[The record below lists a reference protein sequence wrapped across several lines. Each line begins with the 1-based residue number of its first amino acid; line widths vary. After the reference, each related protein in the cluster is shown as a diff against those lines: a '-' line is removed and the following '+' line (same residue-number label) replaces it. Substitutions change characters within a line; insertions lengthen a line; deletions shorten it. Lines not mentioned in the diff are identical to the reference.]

1 MLSVYGILLSALLG
15 SCLTLLA
22 QILLFYRRKPE
33 VAPGPSR
40 ARNSNFLVTRVMPD
54 STLKDYFT
62 GFLAFGQEV
71 LFAGSFFNQSPSK
84 SEQSFKQTLP
94 SSQESPPLVECT
106 EETLYWLNAICLFL
120 FRELKD
126 TSLIRHWVTRKIKVE
141 FEELLQTKVTGKV
154 LEGLSLRD
162 VSFGNVV
169 PLFKNIKILRPVT
182 CNDEGCPEELDFEV
196 DLEYNGGFHLAIDAD
211 LVFGK
216 SAYLFAKIS
225 KIVGRLRLVFT
236 RIPFTHWSFA
246 FVDEPVINLE
256 VKSQFEGRPLPQLTS
271 IIVNQ
276 FKKVIRRKHTLPHYK
291 IRFKPF
297 FPFQVV
303 PPEEYRD
310 RNLSIQGFS
319 LTEGRLKVS
328 LIECSRLFIFGS
340 YEREVNIHCTIE
352 LSDKVWEEKER
363 TFIKTAE
370 LIKGNSPSIG
380 LTLRQVQAKEGET
393 GHVVI
398 ETVTPNSAAAAA
410 DLQRGDRLLSIGGV
424 RITSTIQVLKLI
436 KQAGERVTI
445 YYERPVGYS
454 QQTPLAQDNLSQL
467 DESSFAD
474 DYLLNE
480 IDNKEFDKEFE
491 DLANALKSS
500 EFKDDSS
507 TSPKHTPVSL
517 AVKPPGTVS
526 PVLNRKLHLGSYQ
539 TSSRV
544 LFKEAARQ
552 TTLKNP
558 ENPDGSQQTNKQPQ
572 INVTKPPVPPRP
584 QIKVS
589 TVSSEVQNKLETG
602 DLSSEKVDRL
612 PLPASNGDKNSEK
625 IIRIIDLGE
634 ETTGSKPIANKL
646 EIAKEPSEISQ
657 SSRITINKSE
667 ISKESIEPQ
676 QNIKAPIN
684 KSIMSKLELYKDIT
698 DSSHCSLNSKAVEN
712 HNTWESPEI
721 PYHNRAGKWAR
732 TKGSSYIFEVG
743 KEHTYL
749 NIGIWCRDPFKL
761 GGLVCL
767 GYESV
772 KLEDI
777 ALDCIAT
784 SSMEFFRLFRLN
796 PPAPKAAV
804 TRTALRSLISH
815 KGFNEKFCYG
825 DVTIHFKY
833 LREGEPED
841 SSFLLEKEKENIS
854 EEEAAPVLSKDD
866 PYFGQVTYTEN
877 RHNFQDTQFQNPT
890 WCDYCKKKV
899 WTKAASQCV
908 VCAYVCHKK
917 CQEKC
922 LTDAPFCLG
931 ASRRLDR
938 VLQPFKSENQDSQ
951 STQGTRVD
959 SELKTA
965 NKATGLTRHIIN
977 TSSRFLNLRQVPKV
991 RIHDQGPDV
1000 VEPSPKQTPLPSD
1013 NEGSDTET
1021 GGPSSPSKHI
1031 TTPGI
1036 KLPRK
1041 EGGLDDSVFI
1051 AVKEIGR
1058 DLYRSLPTEERIQK
1072 LEIML
1077 EKLQYEID
1085 QELENN
1091 NSLIREKKET
1101 TDTRK
1106 KVLLAAAL
1114 AKSGERLQA
1123 LTLLMIHYK
1132 AGIEDIEALENTALE
1147 LGSRKEDKDEE
1158 DNNLVEETDNEDE
1171 AALVMAPVLETLL
1184 KEEERLESQNVSVD

>member
-15 SCLTLLA
+15 SFLTLLA
-22 QILLFYRRKPE
+22 QLLLFFRRQPE
-33 VAPGPSR
+33 AVTGVSR
-40 ARNSNFLVTRVMPD
+40 LRSSHFFVTRVMPD
-54 STLKDYFT
+54 STLKEYLT
-62 GFLAFGQEV
+62 GFLILGQEA
-71 LFAGSFFNQSPSK
+71 FFPGSFVSQPSSK
-84 SEQSFKQTLP
+84 SEP
-94 SSQESPPLVECT
+94 SLKAPGQESPPSVECT

-162 VSFGNVV
+162 VSFGNVI

-182 CNDEGCPEELDFEV
+182 CNEEGCPEELDFEV
-196 DLEYNGGFHLAIDAD
+196 DLEYDGGFHLAIDAD

-225 KIVGRLRLVFT
+225 KIVGRVRLVFT

-246 FVDEPVINLE
+246 FAEEPLIDLE

-276 FKKVIRRKHTLPHYK
+276 FKKVIKRKHTLPHYK

-310 RNLSIQGFS
+310 RSLSIQGFS

-340 YEREVNIHCTIE
+340 YEREINIHCTIE
-352 LSDKVWEEKER
+352 LSDKFWEDKER

-380 LTLRQVQAKEGET
+380 LTLRQTQAKEGET

-410 DLQRGDRLLSIGGV
+410 DLQRGDRVLFIGGV
-424 RITSTIQVLKLI
+424 RITSTVQVLKLI

-454 QQTPLAQDNLSQL
+454 QQTLVQDNLSQM
-467 DESSFAD
+467 EETTFSD

-480 IDNKEFDKEFE
+480 IDNKELDIEFE
-491 DLANALKSS
+491 DLANVLKSS

-507 TSPKHTPVSL
+507 SSPKHMPVSL
-517 AVKPPGTVS
+517 AGKPPGTLS

-539 TSSRV
+539 PSPRV
-544 LFKEAARQ
+544 LFKETSRPAIHK
-552 TTLKNP
+552 TP
-558 ENPDGSQQTNKQPQ
+558 ENLDVSQQTNKQSQ
-572 INVTKPPVPPRP
+572 LNVTKPPVPPRP
-584 QIKVS
+584 QIKVPA
-589 TVSSEVQNKLETG
+589 VSSEVQNKLETG
-602 DLSSEKVDRL
+602 DLSSEKLDKL
-612 PLPASNGDKNSEK
+612 PLPANNGDKGSEK

-634 ETTGSKPIANKL
+634 ESTGSKPIA
-646 EIAKEPSEISQ
+646 KEPSESSQ
-657 SSRITINKSE
+657 SLKIIANKSE
-667 ISKESIEPQ
+667 TLKESTESQ

-684 KSIMSKLELYKDIT
+684 KTISSKSELYKDI
-698 DSSHCSLNSKAVEN
+698 SENSHSSLNAKAVEN
-712 HNTWESPEI
+712 HNSWESPEI
-721 PYHNRAGKWAR
+721 PYRNRAGKWAR

-749 NIGIWCRDPFKL
+749 NIGVWCRDPFKV

-772 KLEDI
+772 KLEDV

-784 SSMEFFRLFRLN
+784 SSMEFIRPFRLN

-825 DVTIHFKY
+825 DVTVHFKY
-833 LREGEPED
+833 LKEGEPED
-841 SSFLLEKEKENIS
+841 STFLLEKEKENIS
-854 EEEAAPVLSKDD
+854 EEAAAPDLSKED
-866 PYFGQVTYTEN
+866 PYFGQITYTEN

-931 ASRRLDR
+931 ATRRLER
-938 VLQPFKSENQDSQ
+938 VLHPFKFENQDSMP
-951 STQGTRVD
+951 GPRVD

-965 NKATGLTRHIIN
+965 NKATGLTRHLLN

-991 RIHDQGPDV
+991 RINEQGPEV
-1000 VEPSPKQTPLPSD
+1000 VEPSPKQTPHPSD
-1013 NEGSDTET
+1013 NEGSDTDT
-1021 GGPSSPSKHI
+1021 GGPSSPSKQV

-1085 QELENN
+1085 QELESN
-1091 NSLIREKKET
+1091 NSLIREKKEAS
-1101 TDTRK
+1101 DTRK
-1106 KVLLAAAL
+1106 KRQLAAAL

-1132 AGIEDIEALENTALE
+1132 AGIEDIEALENSALE
-1147 LGSRKEDKDEE
+1147 FGSRKEDKEEE

-1184 KEEERLESQNVSVD
+1184 KEEERLESQNASVD

>member
-15 SCLTLLA
+15 SFLTLIA
-22 QILLFYRRKPE
+22 QLFLFYRRQPE
-33 VAPGPSR
+33 AATGESR
-40 ARNSNFLVTRVMPD
+40 VRNSHFFVTRVMPD
-54 STLKDYFT
+54 STLKEYLT
-62 GFLAFGQEV
+62 GFLMLGQE
-71 LFAGSFFNQSPSK
+71 P
-84 SEQSFKQTLP
+84 P
-94 SSQESPPLVECT
+94 PSQESPPLVECT

-126 TSLIRHWVTRKIKVE
+126 TSLIRHWVTKKIKVE

-162 VSFGNVV
+162 VSFGNVI

-182 CNDEGCPEELDFEV
+182 CNEDGCPEELDFEV
-196 DLEYNGGFHLAIDAD
+196 DMEYDGGFHLAIDAD

-225 KIVGRLRLVFT
+225 RIVGRLRLVFT

-246 FVDEPVINLE
+246 FVDEPLIDLE

-340 YEREVNIHCTIE
+340 YEREINIHCTIE
-352 LSDKVWEEKER
+352 LSDKFWEDKER
-363 TFIKTAE
+363 SFIKTAE

-380 LTLRQVQAKEGET
+380 LTLRQIQAKEGET

-424 RITSTIQVLKLI
+424 RITSTVQVLKLI

-454 QQTPLAQDNLSQL
+454 QQTSLTQDNISQL
-467 DESSFAD
+467 EESTFSDE
-474 DYLLNE
+474 YLLNE
-480 IDNKEFDKEFE
+480 IDNKELDIEFE
-491 DLANALKSS
+491 DLANALTSS

-507 TSPKHTPVSL
+507 SSPKHIPVSL
-517 AVKPPGTVS
+517 AGKPPATLS
-526 PVLNRKLHLGSYQ
+526 PVLNRKLHLGSHQ
-539 TSSRV
+539 ASSRV
-544 LFKEAARQ
+544 LFKETSKQAVH
-552 TTLKNP
+552 KSP
-558 ENPDGSQQTNKQPQ
+558 ENLDLSQQASKQPQ
-572 INVTKPPVPPRP
+572 LNITKPPVPPRP

-589 TVSSEVQNKLETG
+589 AVSSEVQNKLETG
-602 DLSSEKVDRL
+602 DLSSEKVDKL
-612 PLPASNGDKNSEK
+612 PLPANNGDKNSEK
-625 IIRIIDLGE
+625 IIKIIDLGE
-634 ETTGSKPIANKL
+634 ESTGSKPV
-646 EIAKEPSEISQ
+646 AKEPLEISQ
-657 SSRITINKSE
+657 SLKTITNKSE
-667 ISKESIEPQ
+667 TLKESTESQ
-676 QNIKAPIN
+676 QNIKAPIT
-684 KSIMSKLELYKDIT
+684 KSVTSKSELHKDI
-698 DSSHCSLNSKAVEN
+698 SENSHCSLTAKAVEN
-712 HNTWESPEI
+712 HNSWESPEV
-721 PYHNRAGKWAR
+721 PYRNRAGKWAR

-749 NIGIWCRDPFKL
+749 NIGIWCRDPFKV

-772 KLEDI
+772 KLEDV

-784 SSMEFFRLFRLN
+784 SSMEFIRLFRLN

-833 LREGEPED
+833 LKEGEPED

-854 EEEAAPVLSKDD
+854 EEAAAPVFSKDD
-866 PYFGQVTYTEN
+866 PYFGQITYAEN

-931 ASRRLDR
+931 ATRRLER
-938 VLQPFKSENQDSQ
+938 VLHPFKFENQDSQ
-951 STQGTRVD
+951 STPGSRAD

-965 NKATGLTRHIIN
+965 NKATGLTRHLLN
-977 TSSRFLNLRQVPKV
+977 TSSRLLNLRQVPKV
-991 RIHDQGPDV
+991 RINEQGPEV
-1000 VEPSPKQTPLPSD
+1000 IEPSPKQTPHPSD

-1021 GGPSSPSKHI
+1021 GGPSSPSKQV

-1041 EGGLDDSVFI
+1041 DGGLDDSVFI

-1085 QELENN
+1085 QELESN
-1091 NSLIREKKET
+1091 NSLIREKKEA
-1101 TDTRK
+1101 TDARK
-1106 KVLLAAAL
+1106 KRLLAAAL

-1123 LTLLMIHYK
+1123 LTLLTIHYK

-1147 LGSRKEDKDEE
+1147 PGSRKEDKDEE

-1184 KEEERLESQNVSVD
+1184 KEEERLESQNAPVD